1 MKNIQTYQVEDK
13 ASYSVEASLQG
24 TNAYYLEYCNMGGH
38 RPAYAACLS
47 RINAVKNGANL
58 GMNCTE
64 CSSAINIRSCPA
76 IALREEE
83 LEAGRALY
91 YVNRA
96 KQQEFNERVLGRQGI
111 AVNRAPLNNKIM
123 VSPSTELKAK
133 PADTFMSGSGYADA
147 INKAIAAE
155 LQNDASQPTSAVVSS
170 KNKVSADLIKRTEK
184 SPVSSD
190 YKIPKFESGLSLE
203 QIAQRMKAKA

>member
-13 ASYSVEASLQG
+13 ASYPVEASLQG
-24 TNAYYLEYCNMGGH
+24 TNSYYLEYCNMGGH
-38 RPAYAACLS
+38 RPAYAACLN
-47 RINAVKNGANL
+47 RINAVKSGASL

-64 CSSAINIRSCPA
+64 CSSAISIRSCPA

-96 KQQEFNERVLGRQGI
+96 KQQEANERLLGRQGI
-111 AVNRAPLNNKIM
+111 TVNHEPLNNKIM
-123 VSPSTELKAK
+123 VSPPTEFKAK
-133 PADTFMSGSGYADA
+133 PADTFMSGSDYADA

-170 KNKVSADLIKRTEK
+170 KNKVSADLINRTEK